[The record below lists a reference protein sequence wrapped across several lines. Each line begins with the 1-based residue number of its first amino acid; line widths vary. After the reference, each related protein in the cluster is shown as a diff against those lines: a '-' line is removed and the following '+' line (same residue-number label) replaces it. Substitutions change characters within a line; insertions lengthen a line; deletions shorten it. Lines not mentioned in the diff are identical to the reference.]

1 MSHSRARKHW
11 VASHRAW
18 PKVKGSLRMP
28 APPISDLVTEAAA
41 PARVTPGPAALFR
54 GFARVGLSGFG
65 GVLPWA
71 RRLLVDT
78 ERWLTAEE
86 FNVLLGLCQFLPGPN
101 VVNLAVAV
109 GVRCC
114 GWRGAV
120 AGALGLMMV
129 PVLIALLL
137 GLLYAAYGDIPAVRS
152 MLYGITLVGAGL
164 IIATGIRMG
173 INVKQRRLYLPFA
186 AAAFVALV
194 FLHWPLP
201 MVMIGGAALTVALSW
216 WRLTCE
222 KRGAHS

>member
-1 MSHSRARKHW
+1 
-11 VASHRAW
+11 
-18 PKVKGSLRMP
+18 MP
-28 APPISDLVTEAAA
+28 APQISDSVTESAALT
-41 PARVTPGPAALFR
+41 RVVPGPAALFR

-101 VVNLAVAV
+101 VINLAVAV

-120 AGALGLMMV
+120 AGTLGLMLGPLM
-129 PVLIALLL
+129 IALLL
-137 GLLYAAYGDIPAVRS
+137 GLLYARYGEMPVVQS
-152 MLYGITLVGAGL
+152 VLYGITLVGAGL

-173 INVKQRRLYLPFA
+173 LNVKYRVFYLPFA
-186 AAAFVALV
+186 ASAFIALV
-194 FLHWPLP
+194 FLRWPLP
-201 MVMIGGAALTVALSW
+201 LVMIGGAVLTVSLSW
-216 WRLTCE
+216 WRLSRE
-222 KRGAHS
+222 VSP

>member
-1 MSHSRARKHW
+1 
-11 VASHRAW
+11 
-18 PKVKGSLRMP
+18 MP
-28 APPISDLVTEAAA
+28 VPQISDSVTESAAT
-41 PARVTPGPAALFR
+41 ARVIPGPAALFR

-101 VVNLAVAV
+101 VINLAVAV

-120 AGALGLMMV
+120 AGALGLMLG

-137 GLLYAAYGDIPAVRS
+137 GLLYARYGEIPAVQS

-164 IIATGIRMG
+164 IIATGMRMG
-173 INVKQRRLYLPFA
+173 INVKHRVFYLPFA
-186 AAAFVALV
+186 AAALIALV

-201 MVMIGGAALTVALSW
+201 LVMIAGAVLTVGLSW
-216 WRLTCE
+216 WRLS
-222 KRGAHS
+222 RGVGA

>member
-1 MSHSRARKHW
+1 
-11 VASHRAW
+11 
-18 PKVKGSLRMP
+18 MP
-28 APPISDLVTEAAA
+28 DQPISDSVAE
-41 PARVTPGPAALFR
+41 PGVHSPTPAALFL
-54 GFARVGLSGFG
+54 GFSRVGLSGFG

-120 AGALGLMMV
+120 AGASGLMLGPFLV
-129 PVLIALLL
+129 ALVL
-137 GLLYAAYGDIPAVRS
+137 GLLYQHYGELPAVQS
-152 MLYGITLVGAGL
+152 MLHGITLVGAGL

-173 INVKQRRLYLPFA
+173 LNVKHRHIYWPFA
-186 AAAFVALV
+186 AAAFLAITV
-194 FLHWPLP
+194 LHWPLP
-201 MVMIGGAALTVALSW
+201 AVMLGGAALTIALSW
-216 WRLTCE
+216 WRLSREART
-222 KRGAHS
+222 

>member
-1 MSHSRARKHW
+1 MRD
-11 VASHRAW
+11 
-18 PKVKGSLRMP
+18 LR
-28 APPISDLVTEAAA
+28 ISDLVTESASV
-41 PARVTPGPAALFR
+41 PVVPGSAALFR

-109 GVRCC
+109 GVRFC

-120 AGALGLMMV
+120 AAVLGLMLGPFV
-129 PVLIALLL
+129 IALLL
-137 GLLYAAYGDIPAVRS
+137 GLFYAAYGEIPAVQS
-152 MLYGITLVGAGL
+152 VLHGVTLVGAGL
-164 IIATGIRMG
+164 ITATGIRMG
-173 INVKQRRLYLPFA
+173 LNVKQRVVYLPFA
-186 AAAFVALV
+186 AAAFFALV

-201 MVMIGGAALTVALSW
+201 LVMIGGAVITVSLSW
-216 WRLTCE
+216 WQLVRKAREACQ
-222 KRGAHS
+222 